1 MYNIQLKIRLQIIE
15 RLVHVK
21 DFFKKDKKNINQ
33 LQKKEQI
40 DLIACLL
47 IEVAKSDDSFDESE
61 LIKIK
66 DILRRNKA
74 YSDDKQ
80 IDDIIDKALD
90 DTSNSVE
97 MYSLTKEIR
106 DTFDHEQI
114 LELFQFMWEIIL
126 VDNEID
132 DFETGLIRKS
142 FWSFSY
148 NWKRIII
155 S

>member
-1 MYNIQLKIRLQIIE
+1 ML
-15 RLVHVK
+15 K

-61 LIKIK
+61 LTKIK

-90 DTSNSVE
+90 DTTNSVE

-132 DFETGLIRKS
+132 DFETGLIRKVS
-142 FWSFSY
+142 GLFHITGKESSLA
-148 NWKRIII
+148 KEKAKKALTKE
-155 S
+155 

>member
-1 MYNIQLKIRLQIIE
+1 ML
-15 RLVHVK
+15 K

-90 DTSNSVE
+90 DTTNSVE

-106 DTFDHEQI
+106 DTFNHEQI

-132 DFETGLIRKS
+132 DFETGLIRKVS
-142 FWSFSY
+142 GLFHITGKESSLA
-148 NWKRIII
+148 KEKAKKALTKE
-155 S
+155 

>member
-1 MYNIQLKIRLQIIE
+1 ML
-15 RLVHVK
+15 K
-21 DFFKKDKKNINQ
+21 DFFSKDKKNINQ

-90 DTSNSVE
+90 DTTNSVE

-132 DFETGLIRKS
+132 DFETGLIRKVS
-142 FWSFSY
+142 GLFHITGKESSLA
-148 NWKRIII
+148 KEKAKKALTKE
-155 S
+155 

>member
-1 MYNIQLKIRLQIIE
+1 ML
-15 RLVHVK
+15 K

-90 DTSNSVE
+90 DTTNSVE

-132 DFETGLIRKS
+132 DFETGLIRKVS
-142 FWSFSY
+142 GLFHITGKESSLA
-148 NWKRIII
+148 KEKAKKALTKE
-155 S
+155 

>member
-1 MYNIQLKIRLQIIE
+1 ML
-15 RLVHVK
+15 K

-90 DTSNSVE
+90 DTTNSVE

-126 VDNEID
+126 VDNEVD
-132 DFETGLIRKS
+132 DFETGLIRKVS
-142 FWSFSY
+142 GLFHITGKESSLA
-148 NWKRIII
+148 KEKAKKALTKD
-155 S
+155 

>member
-1 MYNIQLKIRLQIIE
+1 ML
-15 RLVHVK
+15 K
-21 DFFKKDKKNINQ
+21 DFFNKDKKNINQ

-61 LIKIK
+61 LTKIK

-90 DTSNSVE
+90 DTTNSVE

-126 VDNEID
+126 VDNEVD
-132 DFETGLIRKS
+132 DFETGLIRKVS
-142 FWSFSY
+142 GLFHITGKESSLA
-148 NWKRIII
+148 KEK
-155 S
+155 SKKALTKE

>member
-1 MYNIQLKIRLQIIE
+1 ML
-15 RLVHVK
+15 K

-80 IDDIIDKALD
+80 IDEIIDKALD

-126 VDNEID
+126 VDNEVD
-132 DFETGLIRKS
+132 DFETGLIRKVS
-142 FWSFSY
+142 GLFHITGKESSLA
-148 NWKRIII
+148 KEKAKKALTKE
-155 S
+155 

>member
-1 MYNIQLKIRLQIIE
+1 ML
-15 RLVHVK
+15 K

-114 LELFQFMWEIIL
+114 LELFQFMW
-126 VDNEID
+126 
-132 DFETGLIRKS
+132 GK
-142 FWSFSY
+142 
-148 NWKRIII
+148 
-155 S
+155 

>member
-1 MYNIQLKIRLQIIE
+1 ML
-15 RLVHVK
+15 K

-80 IDDIIDKALD
+80 IDEIIDKALE

-126 VDNEID
+126 VDNEVD
-132 DFETGLIRKS
+132 DFETGLIRKVS
-142 FWSFSY
+142 GLFHITGKESSLA
-148 NWKRIII
+148 KEKAKKALTKE
-155 S
+155 

>member
-1 MYNIQLKIRLQIIE
+1 ML
-15 RLVHVK
+15 K

-80 IDDIIDKALD
+80 IDDIIDKALG
-90 DTSNSVE
+90 DTTNSVE

-126 VDNEID
+126 VDNEVD
-132 DFETGLIRKS
+132 DFETGLIRKVS
-142 FWSFSY
+142 GLFHITGKESSLA
-148 NWKRIII
+148 KEKAKKALAKE
-155 S
+155 

>member
-1 MYNIQLKIRLQIIE
+1 ML
-15 RLVHVK
+15 K

-90 DTSNSVE
+90 DTTNSVE

-132 DFETGLIRKS
+132 DFETGLIRKVS
-142 FWSFSY
+142 GLFHITQK
-148 NWKRIII
+148 NHH
-155 S
+155 

>member
-1 MYNIQLKIRLQIIE
+1 ML
-15 RLVHVK
+15 K

-126 VDNEID
+126 VDNEVD
-132 DFETGLIRKS
+132 DFETGLIRKVS
-142 FWSFSY
+142 GLFHITGKESSLA
-148 NWKRIII
+148 KEKAKKALTKE
-155 S
+155 

>member
-1 MYNIQLKIRLQIIE
+1 ML
-15 RLVHVK
+15 K

-66 DILRRNKA
+66 DILKRNKV

-90 DTSNSVE
+90 ETSNSVE

-126 VDNEID
+126 VDNVVD
-132 DFETGLIRKS
+132 DFETGLIRKVS
-142 FWSFSY
+142 GLFHITGKESSLA
-148 NWKRIII
+148 KEKAKKALPKE
-155 S
+155 

>member
-1 MYNIQLKIRLQIIE
+1 ML
-15 RLVHVK
+15 K

-74 YSDDKQ
+74 YTDDKQ

-90 DTSNSVE
+90 DTTNSVE

-132 DFETGLIRKS
+132 DFETGLIRKVS
-142 FWSFSY
+142 GLFHITGKESSLA
-148 NWKRIII
+148 KEKAKKALTKE
-155 S
+155 

>member
-1 MYNIQLKIRLQIIE
+1 ML
-15 RLVHVK
+15 K

-61 LIKIK
+61 LTKIK

-90 DTSNSVE
+90 DTTNSVE

-126 VDNEID
+126 VDNGVD
-132 DFETGLIRKS
+132 DFETGLIRKVS
-142 FWSFSY
+142 GLFHITGKESS
-148 NWKRIII
+148 
-155 S
+155 

>member
-1 MYNIQLKIRLQIIE
+1 ML
-15 RLVHVK
+15 K

-90 DTSNSVE
+90 DTTNSVE

-126 VDNEID
+126 VDNEVD
-132 DFETGLIRKS
+132 DFETGLIRKVS
-142 FWSFSY
+142 GLFHITGKESSLA
-148 NWKRIII
+148 KEKAKKALTKE
-155 S
+155 

>member
-1 MYNIQLKIRLQIIE
+1 MLR
-15 RLVHVK
+15 

-66 DILRRNKA
+66 DILKRNKV

-90 DTSNSVE
+90 ETSNSVE

-126 VDNEID
+126 VDNVVD
-132 DFETGLIRKS
+132 DFETGLIRKVS
-142 FWSFSY
+142 GLFHITGKESSLA
-148 NWKRIII
+148 KEKAKKALTKE
-155 S
+155 

>member
-1 MYNIQLKIRLQIIE
+1 ML
-15 RLVHVK
+15 K

-90 DTSNSVE
+90 DTTNSVE

-132 DFETGLIRKS
+132 DFETGLIRKVS
-142 FWSFSY
+142 GLF
-148 NWKRIII
+148 I
-155 S
+155 

>member
-1 MYNIQLKIRLQIIE
+1 ML
-15 RLVHVK
+15 K

-132 DFETGLIRKS
+132 DFETGLIRKVS
-142 FWSFSY
+142 GLFHITGKESSLA
-148 NWKRIII
+148 KEKAKKALTKE
-155 S
+155 

>member
-1 MYNIQLKIRLQIIE
+1 ML
-15 RLVHVK
+15 K

-61 LIKIK
+61 LTKIK

-90 DTSNSVE
+90 DTTNSVE

-126 VDNEID
+126 VDNEVD
-132 DFETGLIRKS
+132 DFETGLIRKVS
-142 FWSFSY
+142 GLFHITGKESSLA
-148 NWKRIII
+148 KEKAKKALTKE
-155 S
+155 

>member
-1 MYNIQLKIRLQIIE
+1 ML
-15 RLVHVK
+15 K

-90 DTSNSVE
+90 DTTNSVE

-132 DFETGLIRKS
+132 DFETGLIRKVS
-142 FWSFSY
+142 GLFHITGKNHHWLKKS
-148 NWKRIII
+148 
-155 S
+155 

>member
-1 MYNIQLKIRLQIIE
+1 ML
-15 RLVHVK
+15 K
-21 DFFKKDKKNINQ
+21 DFFSKDKKNINQ

-74 YSDDKQ
+74 YTDDKQ

-90 DTSNSVE
+90 DTTNSVE

-132 DFETGLIRKS
+132 DFETGLIRKVS
-142 FWSFSY
+142 GLFHITGKESSLA
-148 NWKRIII
+148 KEKAKKALTKG
-155 S
+155 

>member
-1 MYNIQLKIRLQIIE
+1 ML
-15 RLVHVK
+15 K
-21 DFFKKDKKNINQ
+21 DFFNKDKKNINQ

-61 LIKIK
+61 LTKIK

-90 DTSNSVE
+90 DTTNSVE

-126 VDNEID
+126 VDNEVD
-132 DFETGLIRKS
+132 DFETGLIRKVS
-142 FWSFSY
+142 GLFHITGKESSLA
-148 NWKRIII
+148 KEKAKKALTKE
-155 S
+155 